1 MKKYLFTILALAF
14 ALSISAQEYSYT
26 ITPTDSTFSLDVV
39 TELSAQRLDIQRT
52 TGLDSAALQQL
63 QYSRIEQRYNEIAAA
78 EARIYAA
85 LRQIASLRRSLID
98 VGLNDY
104 NAFQYAKYDSLFS
117 TDLARWATNTGVS
130 ETCYIQHRPGSTQ
143 VVRRSSDNA
152 AIAVILPLASNYIL
166 LNILADFQIEGVARI
181 SMSSTD
187 SRDFRGVDSNGVSYR
202 LRIVNQ

>member
-1 MKKYLFTILALAF
+1 MKYLITIIITTLLTLQAQ
-14 ALSISAQEYSYT
+14 AQEYSYT
-26 ITPTDSTFSLDVV
+26 ITSTDSTFSLDVV

-52 TGLDSAALQQL
+52 TSLDSAALRQL

-85 LRQIASLRRSLID
+85 LRQIASLRSSLIE

-104 NAFQYAKYDSLFS
+104 NAFQYAKYDSLFA
-117 TDLARWATNTGVS
+117 TDLARWATNTGIS

-166 LNILADFQIEGVARI
+166 VNIQPDFQVDGVARI

-202 LRIVNQ
+202 LRIVN